1 MLRDGGLVDAEMK
14 ERDGDGVSRA
24 LASVRSKRSNLE
36 RRRWRS
42 LSVTSTTLGMT
53 TGISF
58 SLSCSSSPES
68 SSLSSASLEIST
80 RENISDT
87 VGQKG

>member
-42 LSVTSTTLGMT
+42 LSVTSTTLFIVLFFARVFIVELG
-53 TGISF
+53 
-58 SLSCSSSPES
+58 
-68 SSLSSASLEIST
+68 
-80 RENISDT
+80 
-87 VGQKG
+87 